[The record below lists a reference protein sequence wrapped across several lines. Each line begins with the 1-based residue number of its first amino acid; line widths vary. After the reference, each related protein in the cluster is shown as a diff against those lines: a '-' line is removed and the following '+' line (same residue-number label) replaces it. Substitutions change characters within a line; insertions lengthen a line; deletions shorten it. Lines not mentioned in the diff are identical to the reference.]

1 MKTFYTAYA
10 KSIQGTLFYFVKKFQ
25 TFPGL
30 QNVPPVLE
38 SFAMHTNFEQAC
50 RIAQVNDKVIQ
61 QQLLNDMEANT
72 PSSQVL
78 PLYPSVAEIY
88 NLERKQTF
96 FPSLLKLIGL
106 S

>member
-1 MKTFYTAYA
+1 MKTVYTAYA
-10 KSIQGTLFYFVKKFQ
+10 KTIHGTLFYFVKKFQ

-38 SFAMHTNFEQAC
+38 SFAMHTNFVQAC
-50 RIAQVNDKVIQ
+50 RIAQVYDKVIQ
-61 QQLLNDMEANT
+61 QRLLHDLEANT
-72 PSSQVL
+72 ASSRVL
-78 PLYPSVAEIY
+78 PLYPSVAEMY
-88 NLERKQTF
+88 SLERKQTF